1 MINLGPHGAFIWAA
15 YGAVVFVLAALTIWI
30 VADARR
36 QRRILEDL
44 EAQGVTRRSSRR
56 QTGTKEEAS

>member
-1 MINLGPHGAFIWAA
+1 MIDLGPHGAFIWAA

-30 VADARR
+30 VTDARR

-44 EAQGVTRRSSRR
+44 ESQGVTRRSSRR
-56 QTGTKEEAS
+56 QAGTEEKAS